1 MFCLAKGTYSIF
13 GERSNTGQEGSRA
26 LKFREI
32 GEFGFIESIK
42 KDCIVSLKEV
52 VKGIGDDCAVFGPY
66 SGRLLLFTT
75 DMLVEDI
82 HFLRSSITPY
92 QLGWKAVAVNLSDIA
107 AMGGR
112 PLFALI
118 SLAVP
123 VETDV
128 ELVQGVYGG
137 MKAICGRYS
146 VNIVGGDTVASPDAL
161 VINVSLIGDVKEGE
175 VLYRSGARP
184 GDRIYIT
191 GTLGD
196 SSAGLKILKKEIS
209 PPGSIGS
216 YFVRTH
222 NEPKPLVET
231 GRAIATMGLATAMID
246 VSDGLL
252 SDLRHICNES
262 GVGASLFRGK
272 IPLSSE
278 LKALAS
284 MADFNP
290 LDLALS
296 GGEDYVLLLT
306 VSGAKTQDLERLSKD
321 DIGSPLYLIGEIVD
335 GIGIR
340 MVNDDGSVEELGV
353 RGFDHFSP
361 PHHGGI

>member
-1 MFCLAKGTYSIF
+1 
-13 GERSNTGQEGSRA
+13 

-82 HFLRSSITPY
+82 HFLMSSITPY

-128 ELVQGVYGG
+128 ELVQGIYGG

-161 VINVSLIGDVKEGE
+161 VINVSLIGDVKEEE

-184 GDRIYIT
+184 GDRIYVT

-222 NEPKPLVET
+222 NEPRPLVET
-231 GRAIATMGLATAMID
+231 GRAIATMRLGTAMID

-262 GVGASLFRGK
+262 GVGASLFRAR
-272 IPLSSE
+272 IPLSSQ

-306 VSGAKTQDLERLSKD
+306 VPEAKTQDVERLSKD

-335 GIGIR
+335 GTGIR
-340 MVNDDGSVEELGV
+340 MVNDDGSVEELAV
-353 RGFDHFSP
+353 RGFDHFSS
-361 PHHGGI
+361 PHRGSI

>member
-1 MFCLAKGTYSIF
+1 
-13 GERSNTGQEGSRA
+13 
-26 LKFREI
+26 
-32 GEFGFIESIK
+32 
-42 KDCIVSLKEV
+42 
-52 VKGIGDDCAVFGPY
+52 
-66 SGRLLLFTT
+66 
-75 DMLVEDI
+75 
-82 HFLRSSITPY
+82 
-92 QLGWKAVAVNLSDIA
+92 
-107 AMGGR
+107 
-112 PLFALI
+112 
-118 SLAVP
+118 
-123 VETDV
+123 
-128 ELVQGVYGG
+128 
-137 MKAICGRYS
+137 
-146 VNIVGGDTVASPDAL
+146 
-161 VINVSLIGDVKEGE
+161 
-175 VLYRSGARP
+175 
-184 GDRIYIT
+184 
-191 GTLGD
+191 
-196 SSAGLKILKKEIS
+196 
-209 PPGSIGS
+209 
-216 YFVRTH
+216 
-222 NEPKPLVET
+222 
-231 GRAIATMGLATAMID
+231 MGLATAMID

-306 VSGAKTQDLERLSKD
+306 VPEAKTQDLERLSKD

-335 GIGIR
+335 GTGIR